1 MLRLDVVVAEDGGV
15 RESLAVKQPSEL
27 VPVRRG
33 IVVDVLRME
42 LVTGE
47 HRQIYFG
54 LESEQIANC
63 FEGLSV
69 CICSRGEIAH
79 VHVGDLQNVEAAV
92 VAQAKCRLCADDAVR
107 RERSDRRSL
116 HRSGG
121 RSQDGAP
128 NQEH

>member
-1 MLRLDVVVAEDGGV
+1 
-15 RESLAVKQPSEL
+15 
-27 VPVRRG
+27 
-33 IVVDVLRME
+33 ME

-47 HRQIYFG
+47 HHQIYVG
-54 LESEQIANC
+54 LESEHTANC
-63 FEGLSV
+63 FESLKVYISSPV
-69 CICSRGEIAH
+69 CGEIAH

-92 VAQAKCRLCADDAVR
+92 VAQAECRLCADDAVR